1 MQTQYI
7 SFCGK
12 LGLNIKK
19 NETKQSILD
28 NLDEIKIIDIHHE
41 KFNND
46 RHVHRL
52 QKVPHLVGIK
62 SNGNPYYMFLTRLNL
77 VNTVIMIDKKV
88 QMGYSLPR
96 MIIVWVNFS
105 DDSLF
110 DNTLL
115 EGEMICDKNND
126 WLFLISDLRMLRN
139 NSTNQMDFCNRM
151 NCIHDIFE
159 KFFQPSFQDL
169 FAVQIKK
176 YVHTTEIM
184 QFHDEF
190 IPSLPYTCR
199 GLYLKPLYAKFK
211 DILINFDDSLITNTK
226 RESFKNTSHFLTS
239 TDQVNA
245 KPAVERAVKIEC
257 SVELESAMFEK
268 GASKNVQN
276 LHVQKTTSPDVYM
289 LYDIKTKKEIGKA
302 CVDTLSTSKM
312 LTAHFA
318 TLSMLVKSVFRC
330 EHTTN
335 SNLNNVWIPKQFL
348 PNL

>member
-28 NLDEIKIIDIHHE
+28 DLDEIKIIDIHHE
-41 KFNND
+41 KFNKD

-139 NSTNQMDFCNRM
+139 NSTNQMDLCNRM
-151 NCIHDIFE
+151 NCVHDIFD

-169 FAVQIKK
+169 FAIQIKK
-176 YVHTTEIM
+176 YVHTTEVM
-184 QFHDEF
+184 KLHDEF

-211 DILINFDDSLITNTK
+211 DILINFDDSLVTSTK
-226 RESFKNTSHFLTS
+226 RESYKNTSHFLTS
-239 TDQVNA
+239 TDEVKA
-245 KPAVERAVKIEC
+245 TPPKRTVDHVVEIEC
-257 SVELESAMFEK
+257 SVELGGKES
-268 GASKNVQN
+268 SHNVRN
-276 LHVQKTTSPDVYM
+276 LYVQKTTVPDVYM
-289 LYDIKTKKEIGKA
+289 LYDITTKKEVGKA
-302 CVDTLSTSKM
+302 CVDTLATSKM
-312 LTAHFA
+312 LTGHFA
-318 TLSMLVKSVFRC
+318 TLSMLVKSTFRC
-330 EHTTN
+330 EHTSN

-348 PNL
+348 PNP